1 MICDLW
7 AGLIYCEKAMEF
19 ILKFILLSSFLLVAL
34 FGFAVMA
41 NGSAHCLASL
51 MKGAAC
57 PEGLFGF
64 ASFHIGFFKNFSSA
78 VFSNVGLLAAFL
90 VLGFL
95 SAAVI
100 GLRKKLLFTVPSF
113 SRNIY
118 DASEQSPSARKI
130 KKWLS
135 LLEMSPTLAFAR

>member
-1 MICDLW
+1 
-7 AGLIYCEKAMEF
+7 MEF
-19 ILKFILLSSFLLVAL
+19 VLKFILLSSFLLVAL
-34 FGFAVMA
+34 FGFAVMM

-51 MKGAAC
+51 MEGAAC

-78 VFSNVGLLAAFL
+78 VFNNVGLLAAFL

-100 GLRKKLLFTVPSF
+100 GLRKKLFLSATSF
-113 SRNIY
+113 VGTIN
-118 DASEQSPSARKI
+118 DAREQSPPAWKVR
-130 KKWLS
+130 KWLS
-135 LLEMSPTLAFAR
+135 LLETSPTLAFAR